1 MNKQLINAIKT
12 AVGYYPELRPMLGR
26 RARYIAALGKPH
38 DETKTQDAY
47 FRQIWGGILD
57 LYRGGNEGDFIDG
70 MAQSIEQQLTRAFR
84 QALRDNELDPAQ
96 VETEPYAP
104 ALEEM
109 ILNEFDFVDGLASDI
124 IAAREAETGF
134 EQFRARAEM
143 WSNRYNDAVNQANAL
158 IAEEEGNNL
167 VWVYGDT
174 DHCETCRALN
184 GIVAKAETWAELGVY
199 PQQPPNDVLD
209 CGGYRC
215 ACTLEPTNKRQ
226 SPKAYDAILNAVNKG

>member
-1 MNKQLINAIKT
+1 MIIYLTANFTPTDQASAVMAKVIPDDGSPPYFVAVNTEKPEVKT
-12 AVGYYPELRPMLGR
+12 A
-26 RARYIAALGKPH
+26 
-38 DETKTQDAY
+38 DAMY
-47 FRQIWGGILD
+47 RQIYNRVKELYGGELD
-57 LYRGGNEGDFIDG
+57 DGAFIDA
-70 MAQSIEQQLTRAFR
+70 MAEIVQAQLTRAFR
-84 QALRDNELDPAQ
+84 EALRDNELDPAQ
-96 VETEPYAP
+96 AEAEPYAP

-109 ILNEFDFVDGLASDI
+109 ILKEFDSADGLASDI

-174 DHCETCRALN
+174 DHCETCLALN
-184 GIVAKAETWAELGVY
+184 GIVAKAETWPELGVY

-215 ACTLEPTNKRQ
+215 ACTLEPTDKRQ
-226 SPKAYDAILNAVNKG
+226 SPKAYDAILN